1 MKTKLNSGIIYI
13 SLALSFLF
21 LLASCKK
28 ENSAAAPA
36 NSTIAASSVIAV
48 GINPTSN
55 DSIYVVGACANH
67 HHLDSLAFSA
77 LPTMITDYLAGS
89 YTGYAFEKAFTEKDT
104 SGNISGYVVIILFNG
119 NPVGLMFDASG
130 NFVKVLE
137 QRDKQDLNGKGW
149 HEGGCF
155 SNRDGMNR
163 DTVQLS
169 ALPASILSYFN
180 TNYPQDTLVRAF
192 EAINKDYLVFSID
205 NGSFA
210 TLFDS
215 TGTFIRRVQLNEN
228 QGRARTVVAESAL
241 PATIGDYLSNTYP
254 NYVFEQA
261 FSISKN
267 GIITD
272 YVVCIDE
279 NGTKYAVE
287 FDASGN
293 FVRAITLRF
302 W

>member
-1 MKTKLNSGIIYI
+1 MKTKKTSGTINIII
-13 SLALSFLF
+13 MLSFLA
-21 LLASCKK
+21 LLSSCNK
-28 ENSAAAPA
+28 ENSAVNPA
-36 NSTIAASSVIAV
+36 TSSVAASSTIAV
-48 GINPTSN
+48 GISSTTN
-55 DSIYVVGACANH
+55 DSIYVVGTCANH
-67 HHLDSLAFSA
+67 DHLDSLAFTG
-77 LPTMITDYLAGS
+77 LPAMITDYLAGNYS
-89 YTGYAFEKAFTEKDT
+89 GYTFTKAFTEQDT

-119 NPVGLMFDASG
+119 NPVGLKFDASG

-137 QRDKQDLNGKGW
+137 QRDGHDLEGNGW

-155 SNRDGMNR
+155 SNRDGMNK
-163 DTVQLS
+163 DTVKLS
-169 ALPASILSYFN
+169 LLPSDILSYFS
-180 TNYPQDTLVRAF
+180 TNYPQDTLVRAY
-192 EAINKDYLVFSID
+192 ETINKDYVLFSID

-215 TGTFIRRVQLNEN
+215 TGSFVRRIQLNEN
-228 QGRARTVVAESAL
+228 TGRARVVVTRTAL
-241 PATIGDYLSNTYP
+241 LPSIQDYLSTTYP

-267 GIITD
+267 GTITE
-272 YVVCIDE
+272 YIVCIDA

-293 FVRAITLRF
+293 FVKAVTFRF

>member
-1 MKTKLNSGIIYI
+1 MKTKLNSGIINFSI
-13 SLALSFLF
+13 TLSFLF

-28 ENSAAAPA
+28 ENSAVTSA
-36 NSTIAASSVIAV
+36 NFSFATSSIIGV
-48 GINPTSN
+48 GVNPTTN
-55 DSIYVVGACANH
+55 DSIYVVGTCANN

-77 LPTMITDYLAGS
+77 LPTIITDYLAGS
-89 YTGYAFEKAFTEKDT
+89 YSGYTFEKAFTEQDT

-119 NPVGLMFDASG
+119 NPVGLKFDASG
-130 NFVKVLE
+130 NFANVLE

-149 HEGGCF
+149 HDGGCF
-155 SNRDGMNR
+155 SNRDGLNR

-169 ALPASILSYFN
+169 ALPAIILSYFN
-180 TNYPQDTLVRAF
+180 TNYPPDTLVRAF
-192 EAINKDYLVFSID
+192 ETINKNYIVFSID
-205 NGSFA
+205 NGSFG

-228 QGRARTVVAESAL
+228 QGRAKTVVTESAL
-241 PATIGDYLSNTYP
+241 PAAIGEYLNNTYP

-267 GIITD
+267 GTITG

-279 NGTKYAVE
+279 NGTKYASE

-293 FVRAITLRF
+293 FVRTITFRF
-302 W
+302 